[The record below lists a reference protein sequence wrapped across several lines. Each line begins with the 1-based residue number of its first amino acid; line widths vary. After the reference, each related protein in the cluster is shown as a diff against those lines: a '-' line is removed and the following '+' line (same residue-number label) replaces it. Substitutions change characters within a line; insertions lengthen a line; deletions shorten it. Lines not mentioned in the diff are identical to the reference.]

1 MIVIPSHVQDTDT
14 LVVLLNELRK
24 FDRQSKSAMSPVAII
39 QLVLTFLAVIRNQ
52 SFKYLTTLQFIS
64 EQLHLM
70 TMRKVEYS
78 TDLVVTSSLLCNISP
93 RGYRFLREKKWLIV
107 PSLSTI
113 RRVFISK
120 PCSPAF
126 EQHNSSFLAYI
137 NQKSKSLQ
145 TVDRTVTLMIDEIHL
160 KPYFGYA
167 GGSVI
172 GSAFDSNEAA
182 TSAYAFM
189 VGSVLSQFR
198 DVVHIIPVKSIKAE
212 TLHNMIRRVIIGL
225 EKIGLKVVCV
235 ITDNNAINSKA
246 MSFFAT
252 PPLLSIVY
260 IHPVDK
266 SRPLFFMFDS
276 IHILMCVRNH
286 WLGQKMNLKQWFSRI
301 PFHWN
306 LY

>member
-1 MIVIPSHVQDTDT
+1 
-14 LVVLLNELRK
+14 
-24 FDRQSKSAMSPVAII
+24 
-39 QLVLTFLAVIRNQ
+39 
-52 SFKYLTTLQFIS
+52 
-64 EQLHLM
+64 
-70 TMRKVEYS
+70 
-78 TDLVVTSSLLCNISP
+78 
-93 RGYRFLREKKWLIV
+93 
-107 PSLSTI
+107 
-113 RRVFISK
+113 
-120 PCSPAF
+120 
-126 EQHNSSFLAYI
+126 
-137 NQKSKSLQ
+137 
-145 TVDRTVTLMIDEIHL
+145 MIDEIHL
-160 KPYFGYA
+160 KPYFDYA

-172 GSAFDSNEAA
+172 ISAFDSNEAA

-212 TLHNMIRRVIIGL
+212 TLHNMIRRVITGL

-252 PPLLSIVY
+252 PPRLSIVY